1 MAPMAV
7 SREGKSDGLPVE
19 GGAFVAV
26 VGPSGAG
33 KDTLMNFARKALAG
47 RDDVFFVRRVITRPA
62 DGATE
67 DHIPATAEAFD
78 AQLKQGKFA
87 FHWPAHGL
95 RYGLPIAIDTR
106 IRAGHCAVCNGSRA
120 ALRGLGERYANFT
133 VINITASPD
142 VLASRLALR
151 GRESEDEILER
162 LARSANLKVDWPGA
176 VIVDNSGDI
185 ETAGRAL
192 VDAIREA
199 SGKATKD

>member
-1 MAPMAV
+1 M
-7 SREGKSDGLPVE
+7 PVE

-33 KDTLMNFARKALAG
+33 KDTLLNFARESLAE

-67 DHIPATAEAFD
+67 NHIPATTEAFET
-78 AQLKQGKFA
+78 QLQQGKFA

-95 RYGLPIAIDTR
+95 RYGLPIEIDTR

-120 ALRGLGERYANFT
+120 VLQGLSEHYANFV

-142 VLASRLALR
+142 VLARRLALR

-176 VIVDNSGDI
+176 VIVDNSGEI
-185 ETAGRAL
+185 ETAGSAL
-192 VDAIREA
+192 VDAILNA
-199 SGKATKD
+199 SAGPRRA

>member
-1 MAPMAV
+1 MAE
-7 SREGKSDGLPVE
+7 SLEGGAEGLPVG

-26 VGPSGAG
+26 IGPSGAG
-33 KDTLMNFARKALAG
+33 KDTLMNFARDALAG
-47 RDDVFFVRRVITRPA
+47 RDEVFFVRRVITRPA

-67 DHIPATAEAFD
+67 DHIPATPEVFD
-78 AQLKQGKFA
+78 EELKQGKFA

-95 RYGLPIAIDTR
+95 RYGLPIEIDTR

-120 ALRGLGERYANFT
+120 VLQGLSERYANFV

-142 VLASRLALR
+142 VLARRLALR
-151 GRESEDEILER
+151 GRESEDEILGR
-162 LARSANLKVDWPGA
+162 LARSANLKVNWPGA

-192 VDAIREA
+192 VDAIL
-199 SGKATKD
+199 KAAGGSSDA

>member
-1 MAPMAV
+1 MAE
-7 SREGKSDGLPVE
+7 SLEGRPADLPVE

-33 KDTLMNFARKALAG
+33 KDTLMNFARDALAG
-47 RDDVFFVRRVITRPA
+47 REDVFFVRRVITRPA

-67 DHIPATAEAFD
+67 DHIPATAEAFE

-95 RYGLPIAIDTR
+95 KYGLPVEIDTR

-120 ALRGLGERYANFT
+120 ALQGLGERYANFT

-142 VLASRLALR
+142 VLAGRLALR
-151 GRESEDEILER
+151 GRESEDEILRR

-176 VIVDNSGDI
+176 IVVDNSGDV

-192 VDAIREA
+192 VAAILEA
-199 SGKATKD
+199 SAKSSET

>member
-1 MAPMAV
+1 MAE
-7 SREGKSDGLPVE
+7 SFEGGAEGLSVG

-33 KDTLMNFARKALAG
+33 KDTLMNFARDTLAG
-47 RDDVFFVRRVITRPA
+47 RDEVFFVRRVITRPA

-67 DHIPATAEAFD
+67 DHIPATPEAFD
-78 AQLKQGKFA
+78 EELKQGKFA

-95 RYGLPIAIDTR
+95 RYGLPIEIDTR

-120 ALRGLGERYANFT
+120 VLQGLSERYANFV

-142 VLASRLALR
+142 VLARRLALR
-151 GRESEDEILER
+151 GRESEDEILGR
-162 LARSANLKVDWPGA
+162 LARSANLNVNWPGA

-192 VDAIREA
+192 VDAILEA
-199 SGKATKD
+199 AGGSSDA